1 MAGAARKPR
10 RPTSIQA
17 RQGSCFMSS
26 THAGSI
32 GRKPGIAGIFD
43 YRTRLTVSLL
53 APVLLF
59 FVVFNTI
66 PTLWLLGL
74 SFYNYSLTSGM
85 PPEFIGFRNFVQIFN
100 NRNGIWFDL
109 SRTFLFV
116 GLGVT
121 IQTSLGL
128 LLGFLFWGSKA
139 MPGRR
144 IALTMLFTP
153 MVLTPVATGTF
164 FRFIYDPDF
173 GVLNWLLHDLFG
185 MQPIAFLTNPATA
198 YWSVLAVDCWMWTP
212 FMTLMTL
219 AALGSV
225 PKAELEA
232 AEVDRIPWHKRLT
245 LVVWHHGKFILMLGV
260 LLRTIDSFKT
270 LDLIIPMTKG
280 GPGQA
285 TRLVAMELNKQAFE
299 SFNIGWSSAYSVLL
313 LLVSIAMTSVFIYI
327 LNLRRRRR
335 A

>member
-1 MAGAARKPR
+1 MSKPSRAAGRPR
-10 RPTSIQA
+10 LLDDR
-17 RQGSCFMSS
+17 RM
-26 THAGSI
+26 
-32 GRKPGIAGIFD
+32 
-43 YRTRLTVSLL
+43 LVLVLL
-53 APVLLF
+53 APVLTF

-74 SFYNYSLTSGM
+74 SFYNYSLTSGA
-85 PPEFIGFRNFVQIFN
+85 PPEFIGLRNFVQIFG

-109 SRTFLFV
+109 SRTFVFV
-116 GLGVT
+116 GFGVG
-121 IQTSLGL
+121 IQTVLGA

-144 IALTMLFTP
+144 LALTLLFAP

-164 FRFIYDPDF
+164 FRFIYDPTF
-173 GVLNWLLHDLFG
+173 GVLNAILHGLFG
-185 MQPIAFLTNPATA
+185 TQPINFIGDPATA
-198 YWSVLAVDCWMWTP
+198 YWAVLAVDCWMWTP

-225 PKAELEA
+225 PTAELEA
-232 AEVDRIPWHKRLT
+232 AEIDRIPWPRRLT
-245 LVVWHHGKFILMLGV
+245 LVIWHHGKFILMLGV

-280 GPGQA
+280 GPGQQ
-285 TRLVAMELNKQAFE
+285 TRLVALELNKQAFE
-299 SFNIGWSSAYSVLL
+299 SFNMGWSSAYSVLL
-313 LLVSIAMTSVFIYI
+313 LLISIAMTSVFIFV
-327 LNLRRRRR
+327 LNLRRRRQ

>member
-1 MAGAARKPR
+1 MTAVTGAASFKVR
-10 RPTSIQA
+10 RRSPFA
-17 RQGSCFMSS
+17 RVFDSRGSLV
-26 THAGSI
+26 A
-32 GRKPGIAGIFD
+32 A
-43 YRTRLTVSLL
+43 LL
-53 APVLLF
+53 APVLIF
-59 FVVFNTI
+59 FIVFNTI

-74 SFYNYSLTSGM
+74 SFYNYSLTSGSQ
-85 PPEFIGFRNFVQIFN
+85 PVFVGFRNFIQLYYNKN
-100 NRNGIWFDL
+100 NIWADL
-109 SRTFLFV
+109 ARTFTFV
-116 GLGVT
+116 VWGVG
-121 IQTSLGL
+121 IQTTLGL
-128 LLGFLFWGSKA
+128 VLGFLFWGSKD

-173 GVLNWLLHDLFG
+173 GILNVILHALFG
-185 MQPIAFLTNPATA
+185 ARPINFLSEPGTA

-212 FMTLMTL
+212 FMTLMAL

-232 AEVDRIPWHKRLT
+232 AEVDRLPWRKRLT
-245 LVVWHHGKFILMLGV
+245 LVIWHHGKFILMLGI

-280 GPGQA
+280 GPGQE
-285 TRLVAMELNKQAFE
+285 TRLVALELNKQAFE
-299 SFNIGWSSAYSVLL
+299 SFNMGWSSAYSVLL
-313 LLVSIAMTSVFIYI
+313 LLISIAMTSVFIFI
-327 LNLRRRRR
+327 LNVRRRRE

>member
-1 MAGAARKPR
+1 LAASPSAAGQQDESRYFVSIGEILIPR
-10 RPTSIQA
+10 RPA
-17 RQGSCFMSS
+17 
-26 THAGSI
+26 I
-32 GRKPGIAGIFD
+32 GRVFDHRGILVA
-43 YRTRLTVSLL
+43 SLL
-53 APVLLF
+53 APVLVF
-59 FVVFNTI
+59 FFVFNTI

-74 SFYNYSLTSGM
+74 SFYNYSLTSGL
-85 PPEFIGFRNFVQIFN
+85 PPEYVGFRNFVAIFN

-121 IQTSLGL
+121 IQSALGL
-128 LLGFLFWGSKA
+128 ALGFLFWGSKA

-144 IALTMLFTP
+144 LALTMLFLP
-153 MVLTPVATGTF
+153 MVLTPVAAGTF

-173 GVLNWLLHDLFG
+173 GVLNAILHGLFG
-185 MQPIAFLTNPATA
+185 TTPIRFLTDPHTA
-198 YWSVLAVDCWMWTP
+198 FWAVLAVDCWMWTP

-225 PKAELEA
+225 PSAELEA
-232 AEVDRIPWHKRLT
+232 AEVDRIPWRMRLT
-245 LVVWHHGKFILMLGV
+245 LVIWHHGKFILLLGV

-285 TRLVAMELNKQAFE
+285 TRLVALELNKQAFE
-299 SFNIGWSSAYSVLL
+299 SFNMGWSSAYSVMLL
-313 LLVSIAMTSVFIYI
+313 LISIAMTSVFIFI